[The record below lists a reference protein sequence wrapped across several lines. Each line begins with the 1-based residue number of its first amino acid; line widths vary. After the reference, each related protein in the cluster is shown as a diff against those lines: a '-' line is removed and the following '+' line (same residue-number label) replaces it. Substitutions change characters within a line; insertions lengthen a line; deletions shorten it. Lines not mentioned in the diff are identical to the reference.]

1 MALGAR
7 NSYYYSANTYR
18 SMITNQAATTYRPT
32 LLAIAYRMTGELMA
46 SEDIV
51 QDVLLRFMNNT
62 PENIQDRKAYL
73 AKSVMNASL
82 TYLDRVKREREV
94 YKGIWLP
101 EPVMAESHRAM
112 DARLDISY
120 GFMLLLEKLSPME
133 RAIFVLKESFE
144 FSYPELA
151 KLFETTEA
159 NGRQLYHRAKEKMA
173 GTNRRYVSDSQ
184 RKQELLRAFVDASE
198 TGDVESLI
206 QQLKTDVALYT
217 DGGGKVAAAIKPLF
231 GLATV
236 EQFLRGLASKFGHL
250 FISKWS
256 VVNGEPALLLIQK
269 EDNRLDTIMI
279 LESDE
284 TGIERIFA
292 IRNPDKLK
300 HL

>member
-1 MALGAR
+1 MDSGTR
-7 NSYYYSANTYR
+7 IDYYYSANTYYA
-18 SMITNQAATTYRPT
+18 MTTDQATTTYRPT
-32 LLAIAYRMTGELMA
+32 LLSIAYRMTGEVMA

-51 QDVLLRFMNNT
+51 QDVLIRFMNNT
-62 PENIQDRKAYL
+62 PGNIQDRKAYL
-73 AKSVMNASL
+73 VRSVMNASL

-101 EPVMAESHRAM
+101 EPVMAESLRAM

-133 RAIFVLKESFE
+133 RAIFVLKESFD

-159 NGRQLYHRAKEKMA
+159 NGRQLYHRAKEKIA
-173 GTNRRYVSDSQ
+173 GTSRRYVSDSQ
-184 RKQELLRAFVDASE
+184 RKQELLRAFVNASE

-206 QQLKTDVALYT
+206 QQLKTDVALYS

-231 GLATV
+231 GVAIV
-236 EQFLRGLASKFGHL
+236 EQFLRGLDSKFGHL
-250 FISKWS
+250 FTSEWS
-256 VVNGEPALLLIQK
+256 LVNGEPALLLIQK
-269 EDNRLDTIMI
+269 EDNKLNTIMV

-284 TGIERIFA
+284 TGIYRIFA
-292 IRNPDKLK
+292 IRNPDKLR